1 MKLFILKLI
10 CTFISCGLC
19 FISGYLCRMAKEM
32 TKKNDIKKVKTF
44 DDSCIVSPKEW
55 RKYND

>member
-10 CTFISCGLC
+10 CTLISCSLC
-19 FISGYLCRMAKEM
+19 FISGYLFRMGREM
-32 TKKNDIKKVKTF
+32 TKKNDDVIEVKTI
-44 DDSCIVSPKEW
+44 DVSPRDR